1 MKASF
6 GFQKKPFFM
15 HEEYQFPEF
24 CFEAVVFVSFSV
36 KLIEVFAAPP
46 ENMMRRFAF
55 ALPYSPGLL
64 VSSLPAMV
72 SVPPFWT

>member
-6 GFQKKPFFM
+6 DFQKKPFFM
-15 HEEYQFPEF
+15 HAAYQFPEL
-24 CFEAVVFVSFSV
+24 CFEAVVFVSFFV

-46 ENMMRRFAF
+46 EKMMRRFAF

>member
-46 ENMMRRFAF
+46 EKMIRRFAF

-72 SVPPFWT
+72 SAPPFWT

>member
-1 MKASF
+1 MRK
-6 GFQKKPFFM
+6 
-15 HEEYQFPEF
+15 EYQFLIF
-24 CFEAVVFVSFSV
+24 CFEAAFVVSFSV

-46 ENMMRRFAF
+46 EKMMRRFAF

-72 SVPPFWT
+72 SVPLFWT